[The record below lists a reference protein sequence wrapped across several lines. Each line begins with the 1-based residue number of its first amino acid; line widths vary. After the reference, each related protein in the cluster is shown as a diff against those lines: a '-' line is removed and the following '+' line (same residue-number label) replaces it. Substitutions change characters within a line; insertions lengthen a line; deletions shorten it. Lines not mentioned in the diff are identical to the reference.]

1 VLNPD
6 TNSLSPSEKS
16 KGARF
21 ISAQSLINIKKK
33 IGEKN
38 SNSVKLFIKKKKFK
52 LFKKNRTENIK
63 ILKLTSK
70 EIDCEIE
77 RILPKKGNL
86 ELEDQ
91 PCTIIKY
98 TDNPIQTI

>member
-1 VLNPD
+1 MKPNLEYSVLKPE

-21 ISAQSLINIKKK
+21 ISAQRLINIKKK
-33 IGEKN
+33 IGEKKN
-38 SNSVKLFIKKKKFK
+38 NILKLFIKKKKFN
-52 LFKKNRTENIK
+52 LFKKNNTENIK
-63 ILKLTSK
+63 ILNLTSN

-77 RILPKKGNL
+77 RILPRKGNL

-91 PCTIIKY
+91 PCTIIK
-98 TDNPIQTI
+98 